1 MKAIETTATLTANGQ
16 LTLDKPLALAH
27 HSRVRVIILVSEED
41 EELEDTPIAEIREG
55 LARGWADV
63 LAGRIHP
70 VSELWEGMDV
80 E

>member
-1 MKAIETTATLTANGQ
+1 
-16 LTLDKPLALAH
+16 
-27 HSRVRVIILVSEED
+27 VIILVSEED

-55 LARGWADV
+55 LAWGWADV